1 MMSISKKAILIPY
14 PGEPDGDNYCPGVFA
29 DIENYK
35 NFLCSPL
42 GGWWRFDK
50 DSDVCSEI
58 KIFPSPKRNILLPY
72 LERLKSYDYIIIAF
86 CGHGRYSRLYQQT
99 IIQINEHEEV
109 RESELRDFGIRENLV
124 LDCCR
129 VLLPDIVTDAMEHFG
144 LRKAS
149 AHHRELNFAECRKYY
164 EKSISECRPG
174 CNVLYGCNV
183 GESSGES
190 KSSGGYYSSS
200 LFRVARNWEREMNE
214 SLSPDEYSV
223 LSIPSAHLQ
232 AIPLVKAKK
241 TDQTPQISPNAIDFP
256 WAIATY

>member
-1 MMSISKKAILIPY
+1 MGVLKKAILISY
-14 PGEPDGDNYCPGVFA
+14 PGEPDGKNYCPGVFA

-42 GGWWRFDK
+42 GGGWHFDK
-50 DSDVCSEI
+50 NSDDGSEI

-72 LERLKSYDYIIIAF
+72 LERLKSYDYITIAF
-86 CGHGRYSRLYQQT
+86 CGHGGYSPLYQQT
-99 IIQINEHEEV
+99 IIEINKHE
-109 RESELRDFGIRENLV
+109 RILESELRGFGIRENLV

-129 VLLPDIVTDAMEHFG
+129 VLLLDIVTDAMEHFG

-149 AHHRELNFAECRKYY
+149 AHHRELNFVKCRKYY

-200 LFRVARNWEREMNE
+200 LFRVARNWEREKNE
-214 SLSPDEYSV
+214 TLPPDNYSV
-223 LSIPSAHLQ
+223 LSIPCAHSK
-232 AIPLVKAKK
+232 AVPLVKKK
-241 TDQTPQISPNAIDFP
+241 KADQTPQISPDAINFP
-256 WAIATY
+256 WAIALY